1 MEHTRQQVAATNHF
15 VCTGEFLQKFLSPQ
29 QNFVIASSRTESVRL
44 NLCNILRQQNSVAET
59 KIFAEILQYTQS
71 DLLLW
76 LGALHLLPNL
86 YTRDDFSP
94 RSVAG
99 TCIVCSDLW
108 GLSRLISSLYL
119 FQRKRNQA

>member
-29 QNFVIASSRTESVRL
+29 QNFVIASSRTESIRL
-44 NLCNILRQQNSVAET
+44 NFVET

-76 LGALHLLPNL
+76 LGALL
-86 YTRDDFSP
+86 
-94 RSVAG
+94 VAQPVHKG
-99 TCIVCSDLW
+99 
-108 GLSRLISSLYL
+108 
-119 FQRKRNQA
+119 

>member
-29 QNFVIASSRTESVRL
+29 QNFVIASSHTESIRL
-44 NLCNILRQQNSVAET
+44 NLCNILRQQNSIAET

-76 LGALHLLPNL
+76 LGALLVSQPVHK
-86 YTRDDFSP
+86 
-94 RSVAG
+94 G
-99 TCIVCSDLW
+99 
-108 GLSRLISSLYL
+108 
-119 FQRKRNQA
+119 

>member
-59 KIFAEILQYTQS
+59 KILQYTQS

-76 LGALHLLPNL
+76 LGALL
-86 YTRDDFSP
+86 
-94 RSVAG
+94 VAQPVHKG
-99 TCIVCSDLW
+99 
-108 GLSRLISSLYL
+108 
-119 FQRKRNQA
+119 

>member
-29 QNFVIASSRTESVRL
+29 QNFAIASSRTESIRL

-76 LGALHLLPNL
+76 LGALL
-86 YTRDDFSP
+86 
-94 RSVAG
+94 VAQPVHKG
-99 TCIVCSDLW
+99 
-108 GLSRLISSLYL
+108 
-119 FQRKRNQA
+119 

>member
-1 MEHTRQQVAATNHF
+1 MEHTRQQVAVTNHF

-76 LGALHLLPNL
+76 LGALL
-86 YTRDDFSP
+86 
-94 RSVAG
+94 VAQPVHKG
-99 TCIVCSDLW
+99 
-108 GLSRLISSLYL
+108 
-119 FQRKRNQA
+119 